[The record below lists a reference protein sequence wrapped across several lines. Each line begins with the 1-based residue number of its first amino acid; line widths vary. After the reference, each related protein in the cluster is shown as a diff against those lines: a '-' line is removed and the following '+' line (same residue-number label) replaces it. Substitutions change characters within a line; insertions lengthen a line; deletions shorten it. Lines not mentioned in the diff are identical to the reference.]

1 MSLLLSYFSTRR
13 MALLP
18 PLFLAVFALVFLL
31 YGLPLYAVGYAC
43 ALCAPMYLAALAVSF
58 ARFAR
63 RHRTLNTLLTC
74 ADLCS
79 AHLPAPRDA
88 LEADYQAASDH
99 LNLVQTALRQQEK
112 IERYEADLDEL
123 QIRLEEQNEVVAEA
137 IERQE
142 ENEARAEAAELEVD
156 ELKSQLA
163 DYQQAL
169 DVQQTR
175 AIQYNQAIAALNR
188 AKELCHL
195 PDLTADSAAE
205 WLETFQAK
213 ELEATEKMLSLEQKM
228 SMAQTAHSPVG
239 QA

>member
-1 MSLLLSYFSTRR
+1 M
-13 MALLP
+13 
-18 PLFLAVFALVFLL
+18 
-31 YGLPLYAVGYAC
+31 
-43 ALCAPMYLAALAVSF
+43 
-58 ARFAR
+58 
-63 RHRTLNTLLTC
+63 
-74 ADLCS
+74 
-79 AHLPAPRDA
+79 
-88 LEADYQAASDH
+88 
-99 LNLVQTALRQQEK
+99 QTALRQQEK

-195 PDLTADSAAE
+195 PDLTADCAAE

-213 ELEATEKMLSLEQKM
+213 ELEATEKCSLLSRK
-228 SMAQTAHSPVG
+228 
-239 QA
+239 